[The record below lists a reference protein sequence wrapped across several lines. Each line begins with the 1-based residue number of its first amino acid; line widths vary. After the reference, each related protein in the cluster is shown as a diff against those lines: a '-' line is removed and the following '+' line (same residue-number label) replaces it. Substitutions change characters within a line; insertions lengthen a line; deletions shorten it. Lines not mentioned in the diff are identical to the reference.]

1 MCDRLIDGGKRCDC
15 DNSDK
20 RRLRR
25 KMTQVLNSASN
36 IRRFDNYSDS
46 LQHFENIEEL
56 KSGIQKVQQDFKKG
70 ALKNETDKEFYS
82 RMESQTTFIGSAII
96 GLAKSDK
103 NFSLS
108 KEDKKKVLYNERLL
122 KKEQED
128 FEEKI
133 RDIRNIEQ
141 EATSIVSELYSQYSY
156 GSKYYTHIEEMFGKE
171 GKSDFVE
178 SYEIDVSVDENIDN
192 ILAGGDLSE
201 SDQQFLNDLKTTRR
215 TFDEFK
221 KSYDSKRQEFSH
233 IFIKIDKLQKKD
245 SSLKA
250 KYFSES
256 LRSVLSQIR
265 EMGGESKFKKGSSSD
280 LVELMNKNVLRN
292 YPKQWL
298 DYHNNEIPM
307 GVNYGESMNDT
318 NDGVDGFYQHEV
330 VNDYVATDKVSKAPK
345 YGAWAAFKDSEMY
358 IAEHVLKDLKIDYKQ
373 ESVELGKSK
382 NSETRSFIF
391 YDSLEMRTDE
401 PGEDEIEYWEKRP
414 HPYMLREFISENSSI
429 LSNFSKEDNIARAK
443 KFVEDNPI
451 WLRKESTS
459 SEISSQILLNKEN
472 DDADD
477 ERKNSLLLHEFG
489 HRMERVVPDD
499 RLLKLEKAFLDRRS
513 DAIDSDKGSA
523 MGDKSKMMYDAFFFK
538 KTDVLTDPYSSR
550 VYPNGKSTEIF
561 TTGIQSVFYGDYKRL
576 DRDHQSFVV
585 GSLAIV

>member
-25 KMTQVLNSASN
+25 KMTQALNNASN
-36 IRRFDNYSDS
+36 VRRFDNHSENVQY
-46 LQHFENIEEL
+46 FENIEEL
-56 KSGIQKVQQDFKKG
+56 KNGIQKVQQDFRKG
-70 ALKNETDKEFYS
+70 ALENETDKEFYS

-96 GLAKSDK
+96 GLARNDK
-103 NFSLS
+103 DFSLS
-108 KEDKKKVLYNERLL
+108 KEDKKKVLDNEKLL

-133 RDIRNIEQ
+133 SNIRDIEQ
-141 EATSIVSELYSQYSY
+141 NATSIVSELYSRYSY
-156 GSKYYTHIEEMFGKE
+156 DSKYSTHIEGMFGKE

-178 SYEIDVSVDENIDN
+178 SYENDVSVDENIDN
-192 ILAGGDLSE
+192 ILAGDDLSE
-201 SDQQFLNDLKTTRR
+201 SDQQFLNDLKTTRK
-215 TFDEFK
+215 TFGELK
-221 KSYDSKRQEFSH
+221 KTYNSERQEFSR
-233 IFIKIDKLQKKD
+233 IFDEIDKLQKND
-245 SSLKA
+245 RSLKA

-256 LRSVLSQIR
+256 LRNVLSQIR
-265 EMGGESKFKKGSSSD
+265 EMGGQSEFKEGSSYE

-307 GVNYGESMNDT
+307 GINYGESMNDT

-330 VNDYVATDKVSKAPK
+330 VNDYVATDKLSKAPK

-373 ESVELGKSK
+373 ENVELGKSK
-382 NSETRSFIF
+382 NSENRSFVF
-391 YDSLEMRTDE
+391 YESLEMRMDE
-401 PGEDEIEYWEKRP
+401 PNDSEIKYWEKKP

-429 LSNFSKEDNIARAK
+429 LSNFSKEDNITRAK

-451 WLRKESTS
+451 WVRKESTH
-459 SEISSQILLNKEN
+459 SEISSQILLNKQNEN
-472 DDADD
+472 VDD
-477 ERKNSLLLHEFG
+477 ERKNSLLIHEFG

-513 DAIDSDKGSA
+513 DAIDSDKSSA
-523 MGDKSKMMYDAFFFK
+523 MGDKSKMGYDAFFFK